1 MEITRRQFL
10 ASTAIAT
17 TALEVEGAAEAD
29 APFAIVLGTAQD
41 GGFPQAGCKKVCCNN
56 AWGDATKRRA
66 PASLGIIDPVSG
78 QRWLIECTPSFPRQ
92 ARRFDAAQPKLAGRI
107 DGILLTHAHMGH
119 YAGLLHLG
127 REVMGA
133 DGVPVHAM
141 PRMEQFLRTQGP
153 WSQLVDLKNIA
164 LKPMRDGRAIA
175 LNKRL
180 RVTPFLVPHRDE
192 FSETV
197 GFRIEGPR
205 QKILWL
211 PDIDKWERWK
221 TPLEKALAGVDVAY
235 LDATFYA
242 DGELGGRDM
251 SKIPHPFIAETMHRL
266 KNQPAAV
273 RAKVRFIH
281 LNHTNPAHN
290 PRSIAAKAIHS
301 AGFRVA
307 VQGERVE
314 L

>member
-1 MEITRRQFL
+1 
-10 ASTAIAT
+10 
-17 TALEVEGAAEAD
+17 
-29 APFAIVLGTAQD
+29 
-41 GGFPQAGCKKVCCNN
+41 
-56 AWGDATKRRA
+56 
-66 PASLGIIDPVSG
+66 
-78 QRWLIECTPSFPRQ
+78 
-92 ARRFDAAQPKLAGRI
+92 
-107 DGILLTHAHMGH
+107 
-119 YAGLLHLG
+119 
-127 REVMGA
+127 MGA

-141 PRMEQFLRTQGP
+141 PRMEKFLRTQGP
-153 WSQLVDLKNIA
+153 WSQLVQLKNIA
-164 LKPMRDGRAIA
+164 LRPMRDGRAFA

-235 LDATFYA
+235 LDATFYT

-251 SKIPHPFIAETMHRL
+251 SKIPHPFIAETMRRL
-266 KNQPAAV
+266 KTQPAAV

-290 PRSIAAKAIHS
+290 PRSAAAKAIRALPASAWPRKASVSICRPGLQDCLHS
-301 AGFRVA
+301 FLLAD
-307 VQGERVE
+307 
-314 L
+314 

>member
-1 MEITRRQFL
+1 MRR
-10 ASTAIAT
+10 
-17 TALEVEGAAEAD
+17 D
-29 APFAIVLGTAQD
+29 
-41 GGFPQAGCKKVCCNN
+41 
-56 AWGDATKRRA
+56 
-66 PASLGIIDPVSG
+66 PASLGLIDPVSG
-78 QRWLIECTPSFPRQ
+78 QRWLVECTPSFPRQ
-92 ARRFDAAQPKLAGRI
+92 ARRFDTAHPKLAGRI
-107 DGILLTHAHMGH
+107 DGILLTHAHIGH

-133 DGVPVHAM
+133 DGVPVHVM
-141 PRMEQFLRTQGP
+141 PRMEKFLRTQGP
-153 WSQLVDLKNIA
+153 WSQLVQLKNIA
-164 LKPMRDGRAIA
+164 LRPMRDGRAFA

-235 LDATFYA
+235 LDATFYT

-251 SKIPHPFIAETMHRL
+251 SKIPHPFIAETMRRL
-266 KNQPAAV
+266 KTQPAAV

-290 PRSIAAKAIHS
+290 PRSAAAKVIRA

-307 VQGERVE
+307 EQGERVD